1 MAIRQRSGI
10 KGVRKQSN
18 EEERESHTNCC
29 DPYSSTMI
37 LCTVT
42 RNDTE
47 CLSPTLHSWTPL
59 PTRNI
64 HRYGCNIH
72 RYGSLV
78 MVRKKEMIGS
88 LGAEVN
94 DTLWRVTWKGEE
106 GGGME
111 GVERRDHG
119 NLGYA
124 STCIRFCRCVHARA
138 IKRTAPQHTTTT
150 HTHTHSHHSSS
161 LVPLGSPPRS

>member
-37 LCTVT
+37 LCTVS
-42 RNDTE
+42 RNDTAR
-47 CLSPTLHSWTPL
+47 LSPTLHSWTPL

-106 GGGME
+106 GGE
-111 GVERRDHG
+111 GGGREERPWQFRV
-119 NLGYA
+119 
-124 STCIRFCRCVHARA
+124 CVYMYTILQVCARA
-138 IKRTAPQHTTTT
+138 CDQADGATT
-150 HTHTHSHHSSS
+150 HDDNTHSITFI
-161 LVPLGSPPRS
+161 PLLLSYL